1 MRYFTPERY
10 LRLGNLDDEKAFL
23 DAQEQW
29 EEALSRYREQLQRI
43 RKALPPYSR
52 SLRAFVL
59 SAHSVYLHDACVLAM
74 HQSKEDFIITLQPPS
89 DPERLTVLGYKLVE
103 EPIIEQNVLPPER
116 CREQIE
122 WLYDELDLDESESP
136 RGLPVSS
143 SKPTIR
149 HNILLSNG
157 WEVVLR
163 FRYARLKRPLRVI
176 PVLSEP
182 RDRQAVGS
190 RSA

>member
-1 MRYFTPERY
+1 MKYFTPERY
-10 LRLGNLDDEKAFL
+10 LRLDSLEEREAFL
-23 DAQEQW
+23 AAQEEW

-43 RKALPPYSR
+43 RKELPPYSR

-59 SAHSVYLHDACVLAM
+59 SVHSVYLHDARVLAM
-74 HQSKEDFIITLQPPS
+74 YQSKEDFIITLQPPS
-89 DPERLTVLGYKLVE
+89 DPERLAVLGYKLVE

-122 WLYDELDLDESESP
+122 WLYDELDLDRPE
-136 RGLPVSS
+136 
-143 SKPTIR
+143 PTIR

-157 WEVVLR
+157 WEVILR
-163 FRYARLKRPLRVI
+163 FRWARVKRPLRVI

-182 RDRQAVGS
+182 CDRQAAGA

>member
-1 MRYFTPERY
+1 MKYFTPERY
-10 LRLGNLDDEKAFL
+10 LRLGSLDDEEAFL
-23 DAQEQW
+23 AAQEQW
-29 EEALSRYREQLQRI
+29 EKALSSYREQLQLI
-43 RKALPPYSR
+43 RKELPPYSR

-59 SAHSVYLHDACVLAM
+59 SVHSVYLHDARVLAM

-89 DPERLTVLGYKLVE
+89 DPERLTVLSYKLVE

-122 WLYDELDLDESESP
+122 WLYDEL
-136 RGLPVSS
+136 GLVRP
-143 SKPTIR
+143 KPTIR

-157 WEVVLR
+157 WEVILR
-163 FRYARLKRPLRVI
+163 FRWARVKRPLRVI
-176 PVLSEP
+176 PVLPEP
-182 RDRQAVGS
+182 CTRQPVGS